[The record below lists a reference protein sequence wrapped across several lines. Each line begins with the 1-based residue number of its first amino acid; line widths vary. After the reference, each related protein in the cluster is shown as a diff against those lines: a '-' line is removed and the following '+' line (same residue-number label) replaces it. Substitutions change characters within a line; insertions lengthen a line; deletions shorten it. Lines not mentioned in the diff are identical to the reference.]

1 MCYIS
6 VIYLKNCVL
15 NGKTLIKYKTS
26 LTLYDTYVLYMF
38 YKKIIRNRDI
48 TVAKWN
54 RKISKINKIF
64 LCDNFEIYRWIQIC
78 QIH

>member
-1 MCYIS
+1 MCPCMCYIS

-48 TVAKWN
+48 TVAK
-54 RKISKINKIF
+54 
-64 LCDNFEIYRWIQIC
+64 
-78 QIH
+78 